1 MKSIITFFCLTSLSF
16 LSFGQEIFA
25 PLQERKQVQAHP
37 ITTHLKVDGHLD
49 EAEWKLATPIF
60 LEFQV
65 EPYQGKQANFKTAIR
80 LLSSP
85 HHLYV
90 SAVNYDTVGKNKFRA
105 PNLKRDYNFS
115 ENDLLGIAFDAF
127 NDRRN
132 ALVIQS
138 NAYGVQRDLLSFDD
152 MFYDVDWDGLYRVR
166 THQSDSAW
174 VAEFAIPWQTLRY
187 PKVKPGESQDWGI
200 NFFRV
205 RRTSNEVS
213 TWSPH
218 PRAFSALRMEY
229 AGQLKQITPPAPS
242 ITNIRFVPYYLFSDI
257 DKKGTEIGNENA
269 HYSKMGGEIK
279 WAINNNNILDL
290 TFNTDFAQADID
302 RQVNNTTRFSVFFPE
317 RRQFFLENATLF
329 SAGLAP
335 IDEVTGGSMYIRPFF
350 SRTIGLDKDVNPVAI
365 SAGSRY
371 VHRSDKNNFGAIL
384 MRQGASDGY
393 HYTNFGVGRFSRN
406 FGKQNRIGGIVTT
419 RQNPEFNDNTFAL
432 DAFVRFSTELSYSG
446 MVSNSGN
453 GKNQEQG
460 WAQYNQLMYR
470 TNQLTIYWTQTYVDQ
485 HYKPSMG
492 FVSRTNVLSNS
503 QGISYN
509 LRKPWYPKWLRSVEP
524 GIYTEYYHSITS
536 RKLTERTV
544 LFSPFWATLQNGGVV
559 GMYGQFN
566 YQFLESEFVP
576 LNIKIAQG
584 KYDFFRYGYYVSSD
598 QSKKYSAFIN
608 ADLGGFFDGKSNLYT
623 LKANIAP
630 IPHVN
635 FGLSLERNE
644 LRDLGALK
652 QSKDI
657 NLWMLESRLALNP
670 RLQLISFY
678 QQNSLND
685 LRALNLRLSWEY
697 QPLSFVYLVFNKTD
711 YLGDDQTLQKQNA
724 FLAKLS
730 YLKQF

>member
-1 MKSIITFFCLTSLSF
+1 MKTVSTFCCLLLSITFF
-16 LSFGQEIFA
+16 GQDIFA
-25 PLQERKQVQAHP
+25 PLKERKQIFAHP
-37 ITTHLKVDGHLD
+37 ISKTLKVDGHLD
-49 EAEWKLATPIF
+49 EPEWNLAKPVF

-65 EPYQGKQANFKTAIR
+65 EPFQGNQANFKTSIR

-85 HHLYV
+85 NFLYV
-90 SAVNYDTVGKNKFRA
+90 AAINYDTVGKNKFRA

-127 NDRRN
+127 NDQRN

-138 NAYGVQRDLLSFDD
+138 NAYGVQRDLLAFDD
-152 MFYDVDWDGLYRVR
+152 MFYDVDWDGLYWVR

-187 PKVKPGESQDWGI
+187 PKVKAGEAQDWGI

-229 AGQLKQITPPAPS
+229 AGQLKQITPPPPS
-242 ITNIRFVPYYLFSDI
+242 ITNIRFVPYYLFSNSN
-257 DKKGTEIGNENA
+257 KEGTEIGTGSSQS
-269 HYSKMGGEIK
+269 SKMGGEIK
-279 WAINNNNILDL
+279 WALNNNNILDL

-335 IDEVTGGSMYIRPFF
+335 IDEVVGGSMYIRPFF

-365 SAGSRY
+365 TAGARY
-371 VHRSDKNNFGAIL
+371 VHRSDKSNFGAIL

-393 HYTNFGVGRFSRN
+393 DFTNFGVGRFSRN

-419 RQNPEFNDNTFAL
+419 RQNPDYNDNTFAL
-432 DAFVRFSTELSYSG
+432 DAFVRFSTKLSYSG
-446 MVSNSGN
+446 MISNSSN
-453 GKNQEQG
+453 GKDQQQG
-460 WAQYNQLMYR
+460 WAQYNQLLYR
-470 TNQLTIYWTQTYVDQ
+470 SNQLTLYWTQTYVDQ
-485 HYKPSMG
+485 NYKPAMG
-492 FVSRTNVLSNS
+492 FVSRTNILSNS

-509 LRKPWYPKWLRSVEP
+509 LRKPWYPTWLRSIEP
-524 GIYTEYYHSITS
+524 GVFTEYYHSLTS
-536 RKLTERTV
+536 NRLVERTILV
-544 LFSPFWATLQNGGVV
+544 APFWGNLQNGGIV
-559 GMYGQFN
+559 GMYGVFN
-566 YQFLESEFVP
+566 YQFLEADFTP
-576 LNIKIAQG
+576 LNIKIAPG
-584 KYDFFRYGYYVSSD
+584 RYDFFRQGFYLSSD
-598 QSKKYSAFIN
+598 QSKKYSAFFN
-608 ADLGGFFDGKSNLYT
+608 ADIGNFFDGKSNLYT
-623 LKANIAP
+623 LKTNIAP

-635 FGLSLERNE
+635 FGFSLERNE
-644 LRDLGALK
+644 LRNLGALK
-652 QSKDI
+652 QSKDV

-711 YLGDDQTLQKQNA
+711 YLGDDLTLQKQKA